1 MTKMITAAQQAVLC
15 EAEAFENYGG
25 WSLDSQFEAE
35 MGSAYLIA
43 HGCGQPVADAVTTV
57 NIPVDG
63 SYKVWVRSKDWVP
76 EYHPGRFALLVDG
89 QQVGGELGANGRGW
103 CWDKIGE
110 LQLGSGEHRLT
121 LHDLTGFDG
130 RLDAVLFTPTD
141 DVPPEEGKQ
150 VDRGWRKHMLGLPDD
165 PVDAGVFDVVVV
177 GGGMAGCAAAWAA
190 GKSGSSVALVTDRP
204 VLGGNASTEI
214 GLGARG
220 YMSEV
225 VTEMSGRLADGSLG
239 VVNMLRGL
247 ANVRIFYN
255 EYVYAVHMSGD
266 KIASVDARNTKTS
279 VESRFAANVFID
291 ASGKAAIAEPAGA
304 EIRTGREGR
313 DEFNEPLAPEKGDSR
328 HHGHTILYHLH
339 RADHPVDFPEVPWA
353 TAVSR
358 DFDSLNGQMGGLGK
372 DNQFGP
378 TTRGDRKLQ
387 QTTKMLINYPGF
399 LGSTKFGK
407 EHSYYDPEKVMGW
420 FPATHYWEYGQD
432 MSLKD
437 NEEEIR
443 DHLLRALYG
452 TFSNIK
458 KARPKEY
465 TDLEFEWLR
474 IVPASGEYCRIMG
487 DYIVNENEV
496 RAHADFPDAICQN
509 DSAICIHC
517 MENSEYDFRLTSW
530 IWDVRDEKPYW
541 LPFRSLYSKNIAN
554 LMMAGKQISVTRVVG
569 CNTKL
574 MGNGANHGIAVGCAA
589 TLCGKYGA
597 TPREIGTEHF
607 GELKKLVETYAG

>member
-1 MTKMITAAQQAVLC
+1 MKKAETIRPRGILC

-25 WSLDSQFEAE
+25 WTLDSQFQVE

-43 HGCGQPVADAVTTV
+43 HGIGRKVADAVTTV
-57 NIPVDG
+57 HIPEDG
-63 SYKVWVRSKDWVP
+63 SYKIWVRSKDWVP
-76 EYHPGRFALLVDG
+76 EYHPGRFTLLVDG
-89 QQVGGELGANGRGW
+89 KQVGGELGANGRGW

-110 LQLGSGEHRLT
+110 LPLSSGEHTLT

-130 RLDAVLFTPTD
+130 RLDAVFFTLSD
-141 DVPPEEGKQ
+141 EIPPEEGKQ
-150 VDRGWRKHMLGLPDD
+150 VDRSWRKSLLGLPEE
-165 PVDAGVFDVVVV
+165 PVDAGMFDVIVV
-177 GGGMAGCAAAWAA
+177 GGGLAGCAAAWAA
-190 GKSGSSVALVTDRP
+190 GKSGSRVALLTDRP

-220 YMSEV
+220 YMSDI
-225 VTEMSGRLADGSLG
+225 VTKMSERQKDGSLG
-239 VVNMLRGL
+239 IVNMLREQP
-247 ANVRIFYN
+247 NVTVFHN
-255 EYVYAVHMSGD
+255 EYVYSVNMSGD
-266 KIASVDARNTKTS
+266 KIESVDARNTKTS
-279 VESRFAANVFID
+279 VESRFSAPVFID
-291 ASGKAAIAEPAGA
+291 TSGKAAIAEPAGA

-313 DEFNEPLAPEKGDSR
+313 DEFSESLAPEKGDKL

-339 RADHPVDFPEVPWA
+339 NADHPVDFPDVPWA

-372 DNQFGP
+372 DNYFGP
-378 TTRGDRKLQ
+378 STRGDRKIQ
-387 QTTKMLINYPGF
+387 QTAKALVSYPGF
-399 LGSTKFGK
+399 LAATKIRKHG
-407 EHSYYDPEKVMGW
+407 SYYDPVKIMDF
-420 FPATHYWEYGQD
+420 FPATHYWEYGQN
-432 MSLKD
+432 MNLKD

-465 TDLEFEWLR
+465 AGLEFEWLR

-487 DYIVNENEV
+487 DHIVNENEV
-496 RAHADFPDAICQN
+496 REHADFHDAICQN

-517 MENSEYDFRLTSW
+517 MENPEYDFRLTSW

-541 LPFRSLYSKNIAN
+541 IPFRSLYSKNISN

-589 TLCGKYGA
+589 ALCSKYN
-597 TPREIGTEHF
+597 TVPRTVGQEYF
-607 GELKKLVETYAG
+607 GELKKLVEAYSD